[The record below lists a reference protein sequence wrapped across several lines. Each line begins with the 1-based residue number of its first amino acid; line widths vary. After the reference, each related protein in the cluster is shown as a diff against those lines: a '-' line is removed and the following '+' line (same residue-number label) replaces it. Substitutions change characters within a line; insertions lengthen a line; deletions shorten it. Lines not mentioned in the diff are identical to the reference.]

1 MPATGLMKRR
11 DNEMAEDRLYDLAFA
26 FKNTKLWEKL
36 SDLDLFAVRLP
47 GGEIGY
53 CCVMGQMGDH
63 LALAVYVGDEGFQ
76 SYRRLASADMR
87 TLRPVAMYNMM
98 ASQCCI
104 QCSLE
109 NREDMTDEEV
119 KDIRAYAKAHQI
131 TVRGKHAYPQFSRH
145 TAGRLPWQIRS
156 KEDEER
162 LCEGLLCAL
171 EVHRRLLEGTKEE
184 IGLSKM
190 NEKTA
195 VIPLLSREGENW
207 RLETT
212 PVPTKESTVPEVEFT
227 DQLLSAR
234 LKKKKKKGIWECAAC
249 WLMTPVQEDET
260 DEEAPF
266 YPLAL
271 MAANLESGM
280 VLMPVISD
288 GSDLSEMVHQF
299 AQSMQECGS
308 VPKTIR
314 CGEERSFSMLR
325 DLCEKTGIAMEK
337 TDELEVLDD
346 ALMSLLDHMRE
357 MDEDE
362 DDDDDFD
369 DDEGLVDPMGHFED
383 LANAIDEVTDA
394 ELRQMPR
401 EVKDM
406 LREFADMDVLP
417 EETARRIRRV
427 LGRKR

>member
-1 MPATGLMKRR
+1 
-11 DNEMAEDRLYDLAFA
+11 
-26 FKNTKLWEKL
+26 
-36 SDLDLFAVRLP
+36 
-47 GGEIGY
+47 
-53 CCVMGQMGDH
+53 
-63 LALAVYVGDEGFQ
+63 
-76 SYRRLASADMR
+76 
-87 TLRPVAMYNMM
+87 
-98 ASQCCI
+98 
-104 QCSLE
+104 
-109 NREDMTDEEV
+109 
-119 KDIRAYAKAHQI
+119 
-131 TVRGKHAYPQFSRH
+131 
-145 TAGRLPWQIRS
+145 
-156 KEDEER
+156 
-162 LCEGLLCAL
+162 
-171 EVHRRLLEGTKEE
+171 
-184 IGLSKM
+184 
-190 NEKTA
+190 
-195 VIPLLSREGENW
+195 
-207 RLETT
+207 
-212 PVPTKESTVPEVEFT
+212 
-227 DQLLSAR
+227 
-234 LKKKKKKGIWECAAC
+234 
-249 WLMTPVQEDET
+249 
-260 DEEAPF
+260 
-266 YPLAL
+266 

-362 DDDDDFD
+362 DEDDDDDFD